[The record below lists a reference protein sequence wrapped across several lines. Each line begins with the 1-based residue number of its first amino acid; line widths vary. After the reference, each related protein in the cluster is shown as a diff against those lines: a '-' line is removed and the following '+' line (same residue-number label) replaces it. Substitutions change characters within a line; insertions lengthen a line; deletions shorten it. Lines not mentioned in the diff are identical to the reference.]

1 MFLCSAAFAQV
12 PQITLQI
19 LDDQGNATTDTVTID
34 VDVAARRGAGDA
46 LPSPDFTIPILDPQG
61 GDTGDVL
68 SVDAQVSVTH
78 N

>member
-1 MFLCSAAFAQV
+1 MFFCSAAFAQV

-19 LDDQGNATTDTVTID
+19 LDDQGTATGDTVTID
-34 VDVAARRGAGDA
+34 VVVAAKRGAGDA

-61 GDTGDVL
+61 GDTGDGL
-68 SVDAQVSVTH
+68 SVDAEVSVTH